1 MFFRRQRN
9 GRKPEALVG
18 EIERLTE
25 QNRAARDPEN
35 ERRLRALRHELG
47 AALAGTAVGGVE
59 FPEPDYAA
67 LDNAKND
74 GIPEVEAPALTP
86 GLVRAALLRDGAL
99 IVRGVIPREE
109 ALGFADDIQTA
120 VAAREAHG
128 GEPGFYEEFEPGPP
142 VDLWEER
149 KWVTAGGLWAADS
162 PKLMFDMFDAFERS
176 GLTDVIRGYLNE
188 RPGITVQ
195 KCTMRK
201 VDPDSASAWHQDGAF
216 LGNVRALN
224 VWASLSRCGDLAPGM
239 DFVPRRLEEIV
250 PAGTEGAIFEWSVA
264 PDVVEQVAGPQG
276 IVRPIF
282 DPGDVILFDE
292 MNLHSTAADPSMP
305 NPRYAIESWFFGL
318 SGFPEAYVPI
328 AA

>member
-1 MFFRRQRN
+1 VFFKRRRN
-9 GRKPEALVG
+9 GRDPEALVG
-18 EIERLTE
+18 EIETLTE
-25 QNRAARDPEN
+25 RNRAARDPEN

-47 AALAGTAVGGVE
+47 AALAGTASTGAA

-67 LDNAKND
+67 LTDARNE
-74 GIPEVEAPALTP
+74 GIPEVQAPALTP

-109 ALGFADDIQTA
+109 ALAFADGIQTA

-128 GEPGFYEEFEPGPP
+128 GEPGYYEEFEPGPP

-176 GLTDVIRGYLNE
+176 GLTEVIRGYLNE

-216 LGNVRALN
+216 LGDVRALN
-224 VWASLSRCGDLAPGM
+224 VWAALSRCGDEAPGM

-250 PAGTEGAIFEWSVA
+250 PAGTDGAIFEWSVA
-264 PDVVEQVAGPQG
+264 PDVVEQVAGPEG